1 MTQEQRRALSGE
13 ALGLLSEQLTA
24 RVVHY
29 RADLETNAELDA
41 ITAQV
46 VAQVRV
52 LQDVAASGQ
61 KSNRPVEAV
70 EKEQIQALSGLL
82 KRLLGQG
89 HQGELLSHWIGPL
102 GKRVAKLFFESELH
116 ERTKSD
122 KGRVIQSSAQ
132 GICYVLGRY
141 ANRLRADLE
150 SFAYADDE
158 VRQATL
164 DRLDKMAAECR
175 TEFLSRRSPE
185 LRRVMAIFSDVLS
198 EFLSDGIGRERDS
211 FAQAIIRRSG
221 SARVPGAVG
230 YKIQRESF
238 ANFRAAWESEW
249 MDRWVSFAA
258 ERFVAR
264 MNASD
269 EPFLEE
275 TVAFFTDAHLYSE
288 TSVVLCEASYDFL
301 CQEGYLDLPLD
312 WRVQLNSRAD

>member
-1 MTQEQRRALSGE
+1 MLSGE

-46 VAQVRV
+46 VAQLRAM
-52 LQDVAASGQ
+52 QDVAATGQ
-61 KSNRPVEAV
+61 SASRPVEV
-70 EKEQIQALSGLL
+70 IETEQIQALSSLL

-89 HQGELLSHWIGPL
+89 GTSEFVSHWIGPV

-116 ERTKSD
+116 ERTKGN
-122 KGRVIQSSAQ
+122 KERVIQSSAQ
-132 GICYVLGRY
+132 GLCYALGRY

-150 SFAYADDE
+150 SFEYADDE

-164 DRLDKMAAECR
+164 DRLEQLSVEFR

-185 LRRVMAIFSDVLS
+185 LHRIMGVFSEVLT
-198 EFLSDGIGRERDS
+198 EFLAECIARERDV
-211 FAQAIIRRSG
+211 FAETVIRRSG
-221 SARVPGAVG
+221 SARLSGSVG
-230 YKIQRESF
+230 YKIQRAAF
-238 ANFRAAWESEW
+238 AGFRIAWEREW

-264 MNASD
+264 LHAED

-288 TSVVLCEASYDFL
+288 TSVVLCEATYDFL

-312 WRVQLNSRAD
+312 WRVQLNSR